1 MQFYPLLEEVKRRQE
16 ATATRDE
23 LLQKFS
29 KKYLKHSAGNR
40 IKNAGN
46 VSSDEFRKDV
56 EEVLNDIGLEFS
68 SVEIIPPG
76 RLSNSK
82 AQSDSFDTIHVNLK
96 DTSRKDFGL
105 ILAKLG
111 GRTKTSTL
119 FKEGMVCYFF
129 GSGEEYE
136 PFKKSGGDKQENYVQ
151 LLENIISDIKRN
163 GIKGLEKKDSKE
175 ISEFLKNELAEY
187 NISTL
192 NSIFNAMSIG
202 NWLRN
207 SIFSDY
213 EIYRNKI
220 FSDIKKAGGKITSM
234 PEDKWCPMDIML
246 VKKGKESEVRKV
258 ITEVNAEDN
267 KDTALSN
274 LNEIF
279 ISSIDSES
287 KDPKAICLAIS
298 LKESES
304 QHGKAKSYIDS
315 LNISD
320 KTHYNLSEDEKSW
333 REDDER
339 LTKEIINLR
348 KDIRDNADKKVF
360 NYKMGSKDITEFSGS
375 NPLGKYGSLK
385 MTKFFI
391 DYAKDNP
398 DIFSNL
404 ASYGLSLGVNPTFF
418 KLIGSIDG
426 EENSVGF
433 EKFEAKG
440 GVVLYDVPD
449 ISYDK
454 KIWIIDNPRNS
465 GIQLIY
471 WVLFGSWVYYV
482 KIQIRSSVGP
492 AKTTQVNVEIEEFQK
507 LKEI

>member
-1 MQFYPLLEEVKRRQE
+1 MRFYPLLEEVKRRQE

-23 LLQKFS
+23 LLNKFP

-46 VSSDEFRKDV
+46 VSSEEFKKDV
-56 EEVLNDIGLEFS
+56 EEVLNDLGLEFNS
-68 SVEIIPPG
+68 IEIIPPG
-76 RLSNSK
+76 RMSNSK

-96 DTSRKDFGL
+96 DTSRKDFGI

-129 GSGEEYE
+129 GSAEEYE
-136 PFKKSGGDKQENYVQ
+136 PFKKSGDKQESYVQ
-151 LLENIISDIKRN
+151 LLENIISDIRRN
-163 GIKGLEKKDSKE
+163 GINGLEKKDVNE

-187 NISTL
+187 NLSTL

-207 SIFSDY
+207 SNFSDY
-213 EIYRNKI
+213 QIHRDKL
-220 FSDIKKAGGKITSM
+220 FTDIKKAGAKITNM

-246 VKKGKESEVRKV
+246 VKNGKESEVRK
-258 ITEVNAEDN
+258 IIGEVNSESN

-274 LNEIF
+274 LNRIF
-279 ISSIDSES
+279 ISNIDTAP

-298 LKESES
+298 LKEADS
-304 QHGKAKSYIDS
+304 QHGRAKSYIDS
-315 LNISD
+315 LDVSD
-320 KTHYNLSEDEKSW
+320 KTHYNLSETEKSW
-333 REDDER
+333 REDDEK
-339 LTKEIINLR
+339 LLEEIIKLR
-348 KDIRDNADKKVF
+348 EWIENNADKSVF
-360 NYKMGSKDITEFSGS
+360 DYKKGSKDITEFEGA
-375 NPLGKYGSLK
+375 NRLGKYGSLK
-385 MTKFFI
+385 MTKFFV

-398 DIFSNL
+398 DIFANL
-404 ASYGLSLGVNPTFF
+404 ASYGLSLGANPTFF
-418 KLIGSIDG
+418 KLVGTIDG
-426 EENSVGF
+426 DSNNIGT
-433 EKFEAKG
+433 EKFETKG

-465 GIQLIY
+465 GIQLLY

-492 AKTTQVNVEIEEFQK
+492 AKTTQVDVEIEEFQK